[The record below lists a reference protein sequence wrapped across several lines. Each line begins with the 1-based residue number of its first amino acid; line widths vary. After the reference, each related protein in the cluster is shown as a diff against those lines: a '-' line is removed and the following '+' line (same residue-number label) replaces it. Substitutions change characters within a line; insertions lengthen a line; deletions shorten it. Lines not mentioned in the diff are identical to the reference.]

1 MKQSYIYIVVM
12 ALVLIIITGIFY
24 VLPRPTFS
32 ELERRDLTEFPAF
45 PSWKSDS
52 LQSGLYTKTI
62 AQWFSDTEPF
72 REQLL
77 QGSMQLDKYS
87 GIRLGKPEEA
97 ITFHAAELRTK
108 GKSAPT

>member
-52 LQSGLYTKTI
+52 LQSGLYTEDHSPMVLRYR
-62 AQWFSDTEPF
+62 ALP
-72 REQLL
+72 
-77 QGSMQLDKYS
+77 GAVAAGKY
-87 GIRLGKPEEA
+87 
-97 ITFHAAELRTK
+97 AA
-108 GKSAPT
+108 G

>member
-45 PSWKSDS
+45 PSWESDS
-52 LQSGLYTKTI
+52 SI
-62 AQWFSDTEPF
+62 CFSSFLTYF
-72 REQLL
+72 
-77 QGSMQLDKYS
+77 
-87 GIRLGKPEEA
+87 
-97 ITFHAAELRTK
+97 
-108 GKSAPT
+108 